1 MARSLEGCGAK
12 MINKAT
18 YNRRSELTIFATI
31 GAFILLRIATF
42 AFDLNLSPF
51 DCLMLGVLMAIGSF
65 IWNFR
70 PGLDLAVQAE
80 QAKASSEDEFTRL
93 FKLAAG
99 CAFFVVLFVAGSAVV
114 TLHPP
119 VKHLEKA
126 KLVAFLVPPFLAVFA
141 PRIIAIFRLL
151 ADSYRRI

>member
-1 MARSLEGCGAK
+1 
-12 MINKAT
+12 MINKAA

-31 GAFILLRIATF
+31 GAFILLRIAIF
-42 AFDLNLSPF
+42 AFDLNLSPS
-51 DCLMLGVLMAIGSF
+51 DCLLLGMPMAIGSF

-70 PGLDLAVQAE
+70 PGLDLAFQAE

-93 FKLAAG
+93 FKIAAG
-99 CAFFVVLFVAGSAVV
+99 CVFIAVLFAGGLAIIA
-114 TLHPP
+114 LHPP

-126 KLVAFLVPPFLAVFA
+126 RLIALLAPPVLAMLA